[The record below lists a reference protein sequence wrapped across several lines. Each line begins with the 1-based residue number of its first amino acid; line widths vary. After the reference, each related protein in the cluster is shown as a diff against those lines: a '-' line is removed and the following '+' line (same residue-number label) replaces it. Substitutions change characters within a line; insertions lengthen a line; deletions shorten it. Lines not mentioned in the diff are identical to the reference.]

1 MPAIK
6 DFLAI
11 VLSGLWLFGSGI
23 FVYVGVLNK
32 WNQKHFGH
40 ISRDTKSFPIWAA
53 IAEKI
58 LQAVALTLLV
68 RWTNAALI
76 TLLAVPILLVCASYM
91 STYAD
96 YKVSGRPVIGL
107 TIIDSVRVAGALL
120 VVGLILGRSIV

>member
-1 MPAIK
+1 MKDLVAI
-6 DFLAI
+6 I
-11 VLSGLWLFGSGI
+11 LSGLWLFGSGI

-68 RWTNAALI
+68 RWTRVALL
-76 TLLAVPILLVCASYM
+76 TLLSIPILLVCASYM

-96 YKVSGRPVIGL
+96 YKVKGRPVIIL
-107 TIIDSVRVAGALL
+107 TVIDSIRLAGAL
-120 VVGLILGRSIV
+120 VIIVLILGRSIV

>member
-1 MPAIK
+1 MR
-6 DFLAI
+6 DVLAI
-11 VLSGLWLFGSGI
+11 VLSGIWLFGSGI

-32 WNQKHFGH
+32 WNEKHFGH

-68 RWTNAALI
+68 RWTNVALLP
-76 TLLAVPILLVCASYM
+76 LLAIPVLLVCASYL

-96 YKVSGRPVIGL
+96 YRVSGRPVLVLTVIDSLRIGVALVIVGL
-107 TIIDSVRVAGALL
+107 TIGHTI
-120 VVGLILGRSIV
+120 I

>member
-1 MPAIK
+1 MK
-6 DFLAI
+6 ELLSI
-11 VLSGLWLFGSGI
+11 VLSALWLFGSGI

-40 ISRDTKSFPIWAA
+40 ISRDTKSFPLWAA

-68 RWTNAALI
+68 RWTNVALLP
-76 TLLAVPILLVCASYM
+76 LLAIPILLVCASYM

-96 YKVSGRPVIGL
+96 YKVTGKPVIVL
-107 TIIDSVRVAGALL
+107 TIIDSVRLAGALL
-120 VVGLILGRSIV
+120 IVGLIMGHSV